1 LIDVHATIV
10 ARFACPSTLN
20 GHGSAH
26 RPVKGGQHQ
35 EHTMSDNKAPS
46 EQQDQL
52 RINLQDDASMQEWAK
67 KLDATPEQLK
77 EAVAAVGD
85 LASDVE
91 AHLKGSR
98 SSVNSERV
106 HNAL

>member
-1 LIDVHATIV
+1 MAD
-10 ARFACPSTLN
+10 
-20 GHGSAH
+20 
-26 RPVKGGQHQ
+26 Q
-35 EHTMSDNKAPS
+35 APK
-46 EQQDQL
+46 EKEDQL
-52 RINLQDDASMQEWAK
+52 RINLQDEGSMREWAK

-77 EAVAAVGD
+77 EAVGAVGD

>member
-1 LIDVHATIV
+1 MAD
-10 ARFACPSTLN
+10 
-20 GHGSAH
+20 
-26 RPVKGGQHQ
+26 Q
-35 EHTMSDNKAPS
+35 APS
-46 EQQDQL
+46 DRQDQL
-52 RINLQDDASMQEWAK
+52 RINLDDDASMHEWAK

>member
-1 LIDVHATIV
+1 
-10 ARFACPSTLN
+10 
-20 GHGSAH
+20 
-26 RPVKGGQHQ
+26 
-35 EHTMSDNKAPS
+35 MSDNTAPS
-46 EQQDQL
+46 DEQDQL
-52 RINLQDDASMQEWAK
+52 RIDLQDDASMHEWAK
-67 KLDATPEQLK
+67 KLDATPQQLK

>member
-1 LIDVHATIV
+1 
-10 ARFACPSTLN
+10 
-20 GHGSAH
+20 
-26 RPVKGGQHQ
+26 
-35 EHTMSDNKAPS
+35 MSDQAPG
-46 EQQDQL
+46 EKQDQL
-52 RINLQDDASMQEWAK
+52 RINLQDESSMNEWAK

-77 EAVAAVGD
+77 EAVGAVGD